1 MIGLVLEA
9 SRTSFWYSSGVW
21 MLMMDET
28 VMG

>member
-28 VMG
+28 VG